1 MKLNHSKTHELVI
14 ESFRII
20 QFYDLKLL
28 YRPVYILYYKCYV
41 INQCKYY
48 FYSLKPAFFTSLGKN
63 RFFLRK
69 NFFLIAVFVM

>member
-28 YRPVYILYYKCYV
+28 YRPVYILYYKYYV
-41 INQCKYY
+41 INQCEYY
-48 FYSLKPAFFTSLGKN
+48 FYSLKKPLFSHRWKKNWFFAE
-63 RFFLRK
+63 K
-69 NFFLIAVFVM
+69 NFF